1 MSGKERSGRGTQ
13 PRGPNGSADGF
24 GLDTGSG
31 VPFYR
36 QIVQSVENNMGAG
49 RLRPGDRLPTIR
61 ALSVALKVNPNT
73 IAKAY
78 TELELRGLV
87 HTQVGSGTYV
97 SAHKVDAPADRSRNR
112 KRAEEACWELIRRA
126 RALGVARSDMI
137 EMLESFWED

>member
-1 MSGKERSGRGTQ
+1 MSGKERPGRA
-13 PRGPNGSADGF
+13 RSPNGFTDGF
-24 GLDTGSG
+24 GLDTGTG

-49 RLRPGDRLPTIR
+49 RLRPGDRQPTIR
-61 ALSVALKVNPNT
+61 ALSVALKVSPST

-112 KRAEEACWELIRRA
+112 KRAEEACWELLRRA
-126 RALGVARSDMI
+126 RALGLPGAT
-137 EMLESFWED
+137 